1 MNILE
6 IIPQGELRSGGGI
19 QMYRLSKSLSKR
31 GHSLFL
37 IYKEPDSEKKEDFE
51 KIDKS
56 GINLSFM
63 KLGRIKLNID
73 TVKVIFKLRKF
84 IKENKIE
91 IIHSHKGAT
100 DGVAAIATL
109 GLNIP
114 IVANR
119 GVINPLNFFN
129 GLKYRTKLIDRVVAV
144 SQVVKDIMAETGRIK
159 KDKINVVF
167 GSVDIEEF
175 SPQKKSTIREEF
187 CIGKDKI
194 VVGFAG
200 NGGPRK
206 GLPYLAESF
215 KTTAKKYKN
224 AVLFLV
230 GVNEADKERLGFNGE
245 IAERVICAGFRR
257 DVANCMAGMDI
268 FVFSGIAEEGLTGT
282 VREAAAVGLPIITT
296 DVAGNRE
303 LIKDG
308 ETGVVVSM
316 KDSAAISEAVEKLLE
331 NMEAAK
337 KLGANARKFV
347 EENMSNEIRAE
358 KMEKLYLEIIENRKS
373 RR

>member
-19 QMYRLSKSLSKR
+19 QMYRLSKSLAGR
-31 GHSLFL
+31 GHNLYL
-37 IYKEPDSEKKEDFE
+37 IYKEPSEEGKEDFE
-51 KIDKS
+51 KIDKK
-56 GINLSFM
+56 GISLNFM
-63 KLGRIKLNID
+63 NLGRIKLNLE
-73 TVKVIFKLRKF
+73 TVKNIFKLRKF
-84 IKENKIE
+84 IKENNIE

-100 DGVAAIATL
+100 DGLAAMAVL
-109 GLNIP
+109 GLNVP

-144 SQVVKDIMAETGRIK
+144 SQVVKDIMAESGRIK
-159 KDKINVVF
+159 KEKIDVIF
-167 GSVDIEEF
+167 GSVDIDEF
-175 SPQKKSTIREEF
+175 SPKKKSTIREEF
-187 CIGKDKI
+187 GIGEDKI
-194 VVGFAG
+194 VIGFAG

-206 GLPYLAESF
+206 GVPYLAESF
-215 KTTAKKYKN
+215 KMTAAKYKN

-230 GVNEADKERLGFNGE
+230 GVNEADRERLGLGGE

-282 VREAAAVGLPIITT
+282 VREAAAVGLPVITT

-308 ETGVVVSM
+308 ETGLVVPM
-316 KDSAAISEAVEKLLE
+316 KDSAAMAEAVEKLLAD
-331 NMEAAK
+331 MEMAK

-358 KMEKLYLEIIENRKS
+358 RMEKLYMEIIKKRLK
-373 RR
+373 